1 MEGFKNLKKALPLL
15 GALFLSACATSPANR
30 YVEPARETLSI
41 NNVRYCSGY
50 SCHNIHSIGLL
61 PGEWSAIQALFDG
74 EINDPMEERRRV
86 SLAVGLYETFAG
98 AKTGTLGDAP
108 ESPILFNTTGQL
120 DCIDEA
126 TNTSM
131 FLHLLNKEGLINFHT
146 VEKPAQRGFIIGRWF
161 HSTAVLM
168 EIEGGAGYAIDS
180 WFYKTGTPAEVVP
193 LQTWLDGWKPEK
205 IKTASAGD

>member
-1 MEGFKNLKKALPLL
+1 MTSYKNVLKALPLL

-30 YVEPARETLSI
+30 YVEPAREALSI
-41 NNVRYCSGY
+41 DNVRYCSGY
-50 SCHNIHSIGLL
+50 SCHTIHSIGLE
-61 PGEWSAIQALFDG
+61 PYEWSAIEALFEGDV
-74 EINDPMEERRRV
+74 NSPAEERRRV

-98 AKTGTLGDAP
+98 AKTGTTNDAP
-108 ESPILFNTTGQL
+108 ESPILFKTTGQL

-131 FLHLLNKEGLINFHT
+131 FLHLLDKEGLIKFHT

-161 HSTAVLM
+161 HSTAVLV
-168 EIEGGAGYAIDS
+168 EKGGGDGYAIDS

-193 LQTWLDGWKPEK
+193 LQTWLDGWKPD
-205 IKTASAGD
+205 KTKVSD

>member
-1 MEGFKNLKKALPLL
+1 MHNSIDIKKALPLL
-15 GALFLSACATSPANR
+15 GALFLSACATSPASR
-30 YVEPARETLSI
+30 YVEPAREYLSI

-50 SCHNIHSIGLL
+50 SCHTIHSVGLEAY
-61 PGEWSAIQALFDG
+61 EWSAIQALFDG
-74 EINDPMEERRRV
+74 EINDPAEERRRV

-98 AKTGTLGDAP
+98 AKTGTTNDAP
-108 ESPILFNTTGQL
+108 ESPILFKTTGQL

-131 FLHLLNKEGLINFHT
+131 FLHLLDKEGLIKFHT

-161 HSTAVLM
+161 HSTAVLV
-168 EIEGGAGYAIDS
+168 EKGGGDGYAIDS

-193 LQTWLDGWKPEK
+193 LETWLDGWKPD
-205 IKTASAGD
+205 KTKVSD